1 MVALGGNAIKII
13 ISATDRASAVI
24 TGVKG
29 KIGGLGGA
37 MNKLRGP
44 MLALGA
50 ASVGMAAL
58 SVKAFADFE
67 TSMAKVNTLL
77 DEGEN
82 ATELYGD
89 SVARLAEEYG
99 VAGGRVA
106 VAAGLYQTISAGISD
121 ATDATM
127 FLEAATRAA
136 VGGSAELE
144 TVILAGTKTMA
155 AFGGLALGETGAAY
169 GKAQKACA
177 TGVSTTERIKAVLGF
192 TASGAAATGAIFVRN
207 GPTTAAAAP
216 YCFITAF
223 GINAGIDLKNAQEK
237 VQRGDKAGAAI
248 DLSNAA
254 ANLYQTIGGVWGG
267 IMHSKAGLMYAAS
280 VVSVAQALLDLARQL
295 RTIPEQTIAGE
306 ERSLVDES
314 GRGGKSPSPS
324 HSDSGGE

>member
-1 MVALGGNAIKII
+1 MPAKSLKPVEKNPGWFATGYNMFVKGGLLSWVFGALAADADIEGGNTNIFEKEVG
-13 ISATDRASAVI
+13 AS
-24 TGVKG
+24 
-29 KIGGLGGA
+29 
-37 MNKLRGP
+37 
-44 MLALGA
+44 
-50 ASVGMAAL
+50 
-58 SVKAFADFE
+58 
-67 TSMAKVNTLL
+67 
-77 DEGEN
+77 
-82 ATELYGD
+82 
-89 SVARLAEEYG
+89 
-99 VAGGRVA
+99 
-106 VAAGLYQTISAGISD
+106 
-121 ATDATM
+121 
-127 FLEAATRAA
+127 
-136 VGGSAELE
+136 
-144 TVILAGTKTMA
+144 TMA